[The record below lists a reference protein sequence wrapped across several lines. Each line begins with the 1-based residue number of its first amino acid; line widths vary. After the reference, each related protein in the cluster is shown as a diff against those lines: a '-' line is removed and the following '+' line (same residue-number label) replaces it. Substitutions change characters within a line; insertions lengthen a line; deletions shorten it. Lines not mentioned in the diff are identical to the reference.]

1 MGMNP
6 DNNPRMVELKGHEQ
20 ERRLD
25 QERERLTTER
35 SARPKAASSSLLAR
49 LRQLLGR

>member
-1 MGMNP
+1 MNP

-20 ERRLD
+20 ERRLE
-25 QERERLTTER
+25 QERERLTAER
-35 SARPKAASSSLLAR
+35 SARPKAASRSLPAR